1 MGITVIQALVDGL
14 LIGGVYAA
22 IGLGLSLAYGVMG
35 VVNWAHGEVLM
46 VSMFISLYMTKY
58 AGVNP
63 YLTAIV
69 NVVVMGACGFFLQK
83 FVFNKMINRSD
94 KAWRDIMLFTC
105 GMSIFLQALFNMI
118 FGAPAQSVNTRYSG
132 MFHVGS
138 IMVSI
143 PKTISFIIAAAVCVG
158 LYLLIM
164 HTEMG
169 RSLRA
174 TSQDRSTAQLMGI
187 NANFVYCLCFA
198 ISLAVVGIAAALL
211 TPFYSV
217 TPYVGAAFCFKS
229 FIIVALGGKGN
240 IPGAMVAGII
250 IGIIEKVGAVLWGA
264 SIAQVIIFIMFIVIL
279 LVLPNGIM
287 GIKLPQKRKAVN

>member
-1 MGITVIQALVDGL
+1 
-14 LIGGVYAA
+14 
-22 IGLGLSLAYGVMG
+22 
-35 VVNWAHGEVLM
+35 
-46 VSMFISLYMTKY
+46 
-58 AGVNP
+58 
-63 YLTAIV
+63 
-69 NVVVMGACGFFLQK
+69 
-83 FVFNKMINRSD
+83 
-94 KAWRDIMLFTC
+94 MLFTC

-118 FGAPAQSVNTRYSG
+118 FGAPAQCVK
-132 MFHVGS
+132 
-138 IMVSI
+138 I
-143 PKTISFIIAAAVCVG
+143 PVTAVCSMWAVSWS
-158 LYLLIM
+158 LFQRPSPSLLQLLFVWDFICLLC
-164 HTEMG
+164 TLRWG
-169 RSLRA
+169 DLCRA